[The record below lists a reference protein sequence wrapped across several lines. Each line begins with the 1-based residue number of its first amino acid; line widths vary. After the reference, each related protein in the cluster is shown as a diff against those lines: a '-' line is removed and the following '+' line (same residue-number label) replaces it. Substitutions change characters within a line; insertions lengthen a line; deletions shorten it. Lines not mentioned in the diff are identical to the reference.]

1 MGVKIIVSRTHTQQ
15 KIYARAIRAK
25 NLRKHKAFHMSVAD
39 GMRSEAKRIEEYIA
53 EHDELSFEEKERGR
67 QNALHLRSEAIAQ
80 ENATCLD
87 DH

>member
-1 MGVKIIVSRTHTQQ
+1 MGVKIIVSGTHTQQ

-39 GMRSEAKRIEEYIA
+39 GMRNEAKRIEEYIA
-53 EHDELSFEEKERGR
+53 EHDELSFEEKEQGR
-67 QNALHLRSEAIAQ
+67 QHVLHLQSEAIAQ